1 MRKADL
7 PVIITAAYLV
17 TTAHEQGHLTE
28 IVQKYLESDD
38 TGTKRA
44 VCEVILEL
52 LEEGDEETQ
61 TQRRVSHASFLG
73 GSIAHCSCPFD
84 RHSYWKI
91 VPLLTY
97 HSSFLCQ
104 ARPLGQYTV

>member
-1 MRKADL
+1 MRIADL

-52 LEEGDEETQ
+52 LEEGDEETK
-61 TQRRVSHASFLG
+61 TQRCVSRVLFRGVSCSLLM
-73 GSIAHCSCPFD
+73 SI
-84 RHSYWKI
+84 
-91 VPLLTY
+91 
-97 HSSFLCQ
+97 
-104 ARPLGQYTV
+104 

>member
-1 MRKADL
+1 MRISGL

-52 LEEGDEETQ
+52 LEEDDEEAQ
-61 TQRRVSHASFLG
+61 TQKRVSHTSFLG
-73 GSIAHCSCPFD
+73 GQLLIAHAHLID
-84 RHSYWKI
+84 TLIGR
-91 VPLLTY
+91 
-97 HSSFLCQ
+97 
-104 ARPLGQYTV
+104 